1 MLESRTKAV
10 RCQWCRKTS
19 MSDLHTDDST
29 PHLALRSN
37 TQKKKDD
44 KERVAKYSIT
54 AGWPETKLIIII
66 VKKAQRKPAAFPF
79 PPQSNR
85 EAFSLHNDLQSDKT
99 NRFAVTAWKG
109 PARTPLLIMWPDLK
123 PFSYSPSLCHLPT
136 TPACSRG
143 QQRMRLAQ
151 WWQATI
157 QSLPAPHKPPSN
169 ERENLFLVEIS

>member
-1 MLESRTKAV
+1 MQKNLNV
-10 RCQWCRKTS
+10 RPPHWW
-19 MSDLHTDDST
+19 LHST
-29 PHLALRSN
+29 FGFEEQHA
-37 TQKKKDD
+37 KKKDD
-44 KERVAKYSIT
+44 KKRVAKYSIT

-157 QSLPAPHKPPSN
+157 QSLPAPHKPLQM
-169 ERENLFLVEIS
+169 RGTGCA